1 MEVSRLYVY
10 MFKCLNDKEGFT
22 LIEMLI
28 AMSILVIMVGA
39 VITLFIIL
47 YREQAMDIVRIER
60 INIASRAI
68 KKISP
73 EIRKMNRGENG
84 SYPIKLGKEH
94 ILIFYADVDNDGETE
109 RVIYYLSG
117 TDLARILTE
126 PTGDP
131 VGYEAIPDPLPN
143 PSDHPETIVARD
155 VRNGTKPVFKY
166 YDKDHN
172 TGDDTSGFLEGGET
186 EEGVN
191 VTMIRV
197 VEINLDINP
206 ENNYLTNPFNIKTKI
221 HPRNL
226 KNFK

>member
-1 MEVSRLYVY
+1 ML
-10 MFKCLNDKEGFT
+10 KCLDVKMKEGFT

-28 AMSILVIMVGA
+28 AMAILVIMVGA
-39 VITLFIIL
+39 VTAFFVFL
-47 YREQAMDIVRIER
+47 YREQAADIIRIER

-73 EIRKMNRGENG
+73 EIRKMNRGEDG
-84 SYPIKLGKEH
+84 SYPIKLGKEQT
-94 ILIFYADVDNDGETE
+94 LIFYADVDNDGETE

-117 TDLARILTE
+117 TNLARILTE
-126 PTGDP
+126 PSGDP
-131 VGYEAIPDPLPN
+131 VGYEAAPDPLPN
-143 PSDHPETIVARD
+143 PLDHPEIIAARD
-155 VRNGTKPVFKY
+155 VRNGAEPIFRY
-166 YDKDHN
+166 YDKN
-172 TGDDTSGFLEGGET
+172 YTGAGDPLEGGET

-206 ENNYLTNPFNIKTKI
+206 ENNYLASPFNIKTKI

-226 KNFK
+226 KYFSDI